1 MELGLKDKKVLITG
15 GTKGIG
21 LATAKAFVREGC
33 IVHITGRKLSDLEH
47 VKKEIGTNYKI
58 RTHICDLKESGATK
72 QLADDCQD
80 IDILINN
87 AGATPT
93 GPIELVGIEEWRE
106 GLELKVIA
114 TVDLTKKFYEKMC
127 KRKKGVIINVI
138 GNCGERPDPEI
149 IVATVT
155 NSGMMNFT
163 RALGSVSVN
172 HGVRVL
178 AVNPGATSTERLVHI
193 MEEKARDRYGNP
205 NLWERLVE
213 PLPFNRASTPSEQA
227 DMIVFAASE
236 RCSYVSGTIL
246 TVDAGIAQRGHIF

>member
-1 MELGLKDKKVLITG
+1 MELDLKGKQVLITG
-15 GTKGIG
+15 GTRGIG
-21 LATAKAFVREGC
+21 LSAAKAFASEGC
-33 IVHITGRKLSDLEH
+33 IVHVTGRKSSDLEY
-47 VKKEIGTNYKI
+47 VKKEIGPNYQVH
-58 RTHICDLKESGATK
+58 THICDLKESGATK
-72 QLADDCQD
+72 KLAEDCQE

-93 GPIELVGIEEWRE
+93 GPIELVGMDEWRE

-114 TVDLTKKFYEKMC
+114 TVDLTKRFYENMC
-127 KRKKGVIINVI
+127 KRKNGVIINVI

-178 AVNPGATSTERLVHI
+178 GVNPGATSTERLVHI
-193 MEEKARDRYGNP
+193 MEEKARDRYGDP
-205 NLWERLVE
+205 NLWEKLVE
-213 PLPFNRASTPSEQA
+213 PLPFNRASTPLEQA
-227 DMIVFAASE
+227 DMIVFAASD

>member
-1 MELGLKDKKVLITG
+1 MQLGLEGKSVLITG
-15 GTKGIG
+15 ATRGIG
-21 LATAKAFVREGC
+21 LAAARGFLAEGC
-33 IVHITGRKLSDLEH
+33 KVIITGRSDAALDAARERLGDTPNLTRIVTDLVAPEAPKALSDR
-47 VKKEIGTNYKI
+47 V
-58 RTHICDLKESGATK
+58 GA
-72 QLADDCQD
+72 
-80 IDILINN
+80 IDVLVNN

-93 GPIELVGIEEWRE
+93 GPIEDLDIDAWRA
-106 GLELKVIA
+106 GLGLKVIA
-114 TVDLTKKFYEKMC
+114 TADLTKHVYARMC
-127 KRKKGVIINVI
+127 AQSSGVIINVI

-149 IVATVT
+149 IIGTVA

-178 AVNPGATSTERLVHI
+178 GVNPGATLTERLEYV
-193 MEEKARDRYGNP
+193 MREKARERTGDP
-205 NLWERLVE
+205 DTWEDLMT
-213 PLPFNRASTPSEQA
+213 PLPYGRASRPDEQA